1 MSSSDY
7 VIGIDLG
14 TGNSCVAVMK
24 DNKIEVI
31 TNSDGERT
39 TPSFVAFTE
48 NEKLVGLAAKN
59 QYAMNPKN
67 TVYEVKRLMG
77 RKFDDPEVQED
88 IKRFTYKVINQN
100 GYPVIEVEYKHKIE
114 HFTPEQISAMILTK
128 MKETAEEFLGCKIDK
143 AVITVPAYFND
154 AQRQATKDAGTIAG
168 LDVKRLIAEPTSS
181 VLAYGLN
188 NNSKN
193 EKNVM
198 VIDPGSGTYDVS
210 IINCDDGVFE
220 VKATSGNSHLGGSD
234 FDAYLVEYF
243 IKDFSR
249 KYGVSQEEIKKNSR
263 ACGRLKSACERCK
276 KTLSTSTTA
285 SLEIDQFYNGI
296 DYYTS
301 LTRAK
306 FENICSEL
314 FKKHMVNIEKCLNDS
329 KLDKTQIDEVVM
341 TGGTSRI
348 PKLCEMIQEYFN
360 GKNLNKSINPDEC
373 VAYGAAV
380 QGDILSGHAGNAT
393 KDILL
398 LDVTPLSLGIETQG
412 EIMTVLIPRNTTIPA
427 KKTMDSFS
435 TAVDNQPGASI
446 VIYQGES
453 ELTKRNTKLGQF
465 DITGL
470 PPAKRGQLKISVT
483 FDIDANGI
491 LKVSAEELT
500 SHKGGNIE
508 IKNMNSKMSQ
518 KDIDEAIKK
527 AEEFKEEDKLRKET
541 IEAKNKLETGFYQL
555 KDLIEEN
562 KDKLNM
568 DDFKDLLK
576 IGDWIDEHPNE
587 TKEVYDNK
595 YDEMMKK
602 GQEIYKQMQNQTQ
615 GNQNPMQGNTNSNTQ
630 ENKKGPSIEEVD

>member
-1 MSSSDY
+1 MNDY

-14 TGNSCVAVMK
+14 TGNSCVGVMK
-24 DNKIEVI
+24 DNKIEII

-77 RKFDDPEVQED
+77 RRFDDPEVQED
-88 IKRFTYKVINQN
+88 IKRFTYKVVNKN
-100 GYPVIEVEYKHKIE
+100 GYPVIEVEYKHNIQQ
-114 HFTPEQISAMILTK
+114 FTPEQISAMILTK
-128 MKETAEEFLGCKIDK
+128 MKETAEEFLGCPVKR

-168 LDVKRLIAEPTSS
+168 LKVERLIAEPTSS

-188 NNSKN
+188 NSMKG
-193 EKNVM
+193 EKNVI

-210 IINCDDGVFE
+210 IINCDFDAQGGVFE

-249 KYGVSQEEIKKNSR
+249 KYHVDPDELKKNSR

-276 KTLSTSTTA
+276 KTLSTATSST
-285 SLEIDQFYNGI
+285 LEIDQFYNGI

-306 FENICSEL
+306 FENICGEL
-314 FKKHMVNIEKCLNDS
+314 FKKHMVNIEKCLQDS
-329 KLDKTQIDEVVM
+329 KLSKADIDEVIM

-453 ELTKRNTKLGQF
+453 ELIVHNTKLGEF
-465 DITGL
+465 NITGL

-500 SHKGGNIE
+500 SHKGGNIK
-508 IKNMNSKMSQ
+508 IKSMNSKMSQ
-518 KDIDEAIKK
+518 ADIDAAIKK
-527 AEEFKEEDKLRKET
+527 AEEFKEEDRKRKEVVD
-541 IEAKNKLETGFYQL
+541 AKNKLESGFYQI
-555 KDLIEEN
+555 KDSLGEMVKGKEDEFGVN
-562 KDKLNM
+562 ELM
-568 DDFKDLLK
+568 K

-587 TKEVYDNK
+587 SKEVYEQK

-602 GQEIYKQMQNQTQ
+602 AQEITKKVQAQQ
-615 GNQNPMQGNTNSNTQ
+615 GSQQGSQAQSGSTNG
-630 ENKKGPSIEEVD
+630 GPSVEEVD

>member
-1 MSSSDY
+1 MSSDY

-24 DNKIEVI
+24 DNKVEVI

-39 TPSFVAFTE
+39 TPSYVAFTDT
-48 NEKLVGLAAKN
+48 EKLVGLAAKN

-77 RKFDDPEVQED
+77 RKYDDPEVQED

-128 MKETAEEFLGCKIDK
+128 MKETAEEFLGCKINK

-181 VLAYGLN
+181 ILAYGLN
-188 NNSKN
+188 NDNKK

-249 KYGVSQEEIKKNSR
+249 KYKIDQNEIKKNSR

-296 DYYTS
+296 DY
-301 LTRAK
+301 
-306 FENICSEL
+306 
-314 FKKHMVNIEKCLNDS
+314 
-329 KLDKTQIDEVVM
+329 
-341 TGGTSRI
+341 
-348 PKLCEMIQEYFN
+348 
-360 GKNLNKSINPDEC
+360 
-373 VAYGAAV
+373 
-380 QGDILSGHAGNAT
+380 
-393 KDILL
+393 
-398 LDVTPLSLGIETQG
+398 
-412 EIMTVLIPRNTTIPA
+412 
-427 KKTMDSFS
+427 
-435 TAVDNQPGASI
+435 
-446 VIYQGES
+446 
-453 ELTKRNTKLGQF
+453 
-465 DITGL
+465 
-470 PPAKRGQLKISVT
+470 
-483 FDIDANGI
+483 
-491 LKVSAEELT
+491 
-500 SHKGGNIE
+500 
-508 IKNMNSKMSQ
+508 
-518 KDIDEAIKK
+518 
-527 AEEFKEEDKLRKET
+527 
-541 IEAKNKLETGFYQL
+541 
-555 KDLIEEN
+555 
-562 KDKLNM
+562 
-568 DDFKDLLK
+568 
-576 IGDWIDEHPNE
+576 
-587 TKEVYDNK
+587 
-595 YDEMMKK
+595 
-602 GQEIYKQMQNQTQ
+602 
-615 GNQNPMQGNTNSNTQ
+615 
-630 ENKKGPSIEEVD
+630 